1 MIPTSISRRDD
12 DETIGGFEAESGLRT
27 GLIPGFSVGANETSG
42 GAAGIISSGV
52 SAGEGATAA
61 AAALEAE
68 QRKWKHGVRST
79 TLWGYVSI
87 TSNNPILRILPF
99 GLWARG
105 AWETGASVGVNK
117 AGPMVV
123 WLKNKKLPWLHVKTI

>member
-1 MIPTSISRRDD
+1 MDSSPQKGQKTTQEDQNNFRTMIPTSISRRDD

-68 QRKWKHGVRST
+68 QRK
-79 TLWGYVSI
+79 
-87 TSNNPILRILPF
+87 
-99 GLWARG
+99 
-105 AWETGASVGVNK
+105 
-117 AGPMVV
+117 
-123 WLKNKKLPWLHVKTI
+123 